1 MMEIENELEN
11 LQAIA
16 QQSTGVPNVVELTPS
31 AIVEFLDR
39 HIVGQQAAKRAVA
52 VAVRNRWR
60 RSQLPIEM
68 RKEVVPKNILMIG
81 PTGVGKTEIA
91 RRLAAI
97 MQAPFIKVEAT
108 KYTEVGY
115 VGRDV
120 DSIVRDIT
128 EVAVRL
134 LRAEKMEQLK
144 PKLDEQALERIL
156 DIMQP
161 RPSIRYRA
169 NNTPEDEEFN
179 QEQEKQCAQIERI
192 RKRLREQ
199 LVKGELDDKMI
210 ELDLPE
216 GGNKVM
222 QIFSNS
228 GMEEMGL
235 DLQNILDNVGP
246 KKTKKRKVT
255 VSDAKRILAQLEL
268 DSLIDQDRI
277 VQEAIERIEQHG
289 IVFID
294 EVDKIA
300 LPRGNSSGPDVSRE
314 GVQRDILPLVEG
326 TTVITKYGP
335 VRTDYIL
342 FIAAGA
348 FNVSKPSDLIP
359 EFQGRFPVRV
369 ELEELNQAD
378 LTRIL
383 TEPDAAL
390 TKQYQGLL
398 HADNVELIW
407 GKDGIEEIA
416 FYAAK
421 VNETVEN
428 IGARRLHTVLEHLLE
443 EISYNAPADDK
454 VRVLINREFV
464 HSRLAKLVNE
474 KELAEY
480 IL

>member
-16 QQSTGVPNVVELTPS
+16 QQSTGVTNVVELTPS

-60 RSQLPIEM
+60 RSQLPEEM

-161 RPSIRYRA
+161 RASIRYRA
-169 NNTPEDEEFN
+169 NNSPEDEEFN

-210 ELDLPE
+210 ELDIPE

-235 DLQNILDNVGP
+235 DLQNLLDNVGP

-289 IVFID
+289 IVFVD

-398 HADNVELIW
+398 QADNVEIVW
-407 GKDGIEEIA
+407 EKDGIEEIA

-443 EISYNAPADDK
+443 EISYNAPADEH
-454 VRVLINREFV
+454 VRVVINREFV